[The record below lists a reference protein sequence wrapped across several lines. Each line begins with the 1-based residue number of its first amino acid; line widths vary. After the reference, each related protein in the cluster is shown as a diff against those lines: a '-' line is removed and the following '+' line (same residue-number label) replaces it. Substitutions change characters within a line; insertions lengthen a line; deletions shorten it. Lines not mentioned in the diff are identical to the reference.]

1 MTKGVI
7 RAALLRVTRG
17 RAGRFL
23 RYVRYVP
30 RFTRAQPPTSPSKIT
45 GLSPAR
51 RERALLAADL
61 QDLSWR
67 RRAAP
72 ALLALLLVMI
82 VDLGTGR
89 ESYLAPLM
97 VVVPSLAALT
107 LRPLELLVVCAL
119 GFGGLLV
126 LGYYDRV
133 TNLNN
138 GQFLFGAVVSYLVL
152 ALVSAWV
159 ARVRMRRAAA
169 FAAVSS
175 VAEAAQRALLR
186 PPGPEVGPLRLAV
199 RYASAAD
206 AGRIGGDL
214 YSVLETPHGTRA
226 LVGDVRG
233 KGLGAVQTAAVVLGA
248 FREAAYDESRLL
260 SVAARIEASV
270 ERHVPDG
277 EFTTALFAEF
287 RRAGAVELLH
297 FGHVPPILVTH
308 DGTVTVLEASDPWV
322 PLGLGRLA
330 AGEPES
336 METAFGPEDVL
347 VLCTDGVIEARHH
360 RSGEFYP
367 LAERVG
373 PLVRDAARSEAEL
386 EAAVG
391 RLYADLLE
399 HTGGELGDDALL
411 LLISRTD
418 VERL

>member
-1 MTKGVI
+1 MS
-7 RAALLRVTRG
+7 
-17 RAGRFL
+17 
-23 RYVRYVP
+23 
-30 RFTRAQPPTSPSKIT
+30 RFTRAQSPTAPKAA

-67 RRAAP
+67 RRATP
-72 ALLALLLVMI
+72 ALLALLVVVFADLV
-82 VDLGTGR
+82 TGR

-97 VVVPSLAALT
+97 VVVPSMAALT
-107 LRPLELLVVCAL
+107 LRPAELLVVCTV
-119 GFGGLLV
+119 GFGALIGL
-126 LGYYDRV
+126 GHYDQV
-133 TNLNN
+133 ADLNN
-138 GQFLFGAVVSYLVL
+138 GQFLFGAVVSYLILSVF
-152 ALVSAWV
+152 SAWV
-159 ARVRMRRAAA
+159 ARIRMRRAAA

-186 PPGPEVGPLRLAV
+186 PPGPAVGPLRLAV

-206 AGRIGGDL
+206 AARIGGDL
-214 YSVLETPHGTRA
+214 YSVLETPHGTRV

-248 FREAAYDESRLL
+248 FREAAYDESGLL
-260 SVAARIEASV
+260 TVAARVEASV

-277 EFTTALFAEF
+277 EFTTALFAEVT
-287 RRAGAVELLH
+287 RPGTVELLH
-297 FGHVPPILVTH
+297 FGHVPPIMVAR
-308 DGTVTVLEASDPWV
+308 DGTVQVLEASDPWV

-330 AGEPES
+330 AGEPQS

-373 PLVRDAARSEAEL
+373 PLVREAARSAAEL
-386 EAAVG
+386 EVAVG

-418 VERL
+418 LERPPAQGP

>member
-1 MTKGVI
+1 MS
-7 RAALLRVTRG
+7 
-17 RAGRFL
+17 
-23 RYVRYVP
+23 
-30 RFTRAQPPTSPSKIT
+30 RFTRAQSPTAPKAA

-67 RRAAP
+67 RRATP
-72 ALLALLLVMI
+72 ALLALLVVVFADLV
-82 VDLGTGR
+82 TGR

-97 VVVPSLAALT
+97 VVVPSMAALT
-107 LRPLELLVVCAL
+107 LRPVELLVVCTV
-119 GFGGLLV
+119 GFGALIGL
-126 LGYYDRV
+126 GHYDQV
-133 TNLNN
+133 ADLNN
-138 GQFLFGAVVSYLVL
+138 GQFLFGAVVSYLILSVF
-152 ALVSAWV
+152 SAWV
-159 ARVRMRRAAA
+159 ARIRMRRAAA

-186 PPGPEVGPLRLAV
+186 PPGPAVGPLRLAV

-206 AGRIGGDL
+206 AARIGGDL
-214 YSVLETPHGTRA
+214 YSVLETPHGTRV

-248 FREAAYDESRLL
+248 FREAAYDESGLL
-260 SVAARIEASV
+260 TVAARVEASV

-277 EFTTALFAEF
+277 EFTTALFAEVT
-287 RRAGAVELLH
+287 RPGTVELLH
-297 FGHVPPILVTH
+297 FGHVPPIMVAR
-308 DGTVTVLEASDPWV
+308 DGTVQVLEASDPWV

-330 AGEPES
+330 AGEPQS

-373 PLVRDAARSEAEL
+373 PLVREAARSAAEL
-386 EAAVG
+386 EVAVG

-418 VERL
+418 LERPPS

>member
-1 MTKGVI
+1 M
-7 RAALLRVTRG
+7 TRG
-17 RAGRFL
+17 REDRFL
-23 RYVRYVP
+23 RYVRYVS
-30 RFTRAQPPTSPSKIT
+30 RFTRAQSPTAPKAA

-67 RRAAP
+67 RRATP
-72 ALLALLLVMI
+72 ALLALVVVVV
-82 VDLGTGR
+82 VDLATGR

-107 LRPLELLVVCAL
+107 LRPLELLVVCLL
-119 GFGGLLV
+119 GFGALVGL
-126 LGYYDRV
+126 GHYDQV
-133 TNLNN
+133 ANLNN
-138 GQFLFGAVVSYLVL
+138 GQFLFGAVVSYVVL
-152 ALVSAWV
+152 SVFSAWV
-159 ARVRMRRAAA
+159 ARIRMRRAAA

-186 PPGPEVGPLRLAV
+186 PPGPAVGPLRLAV

-206 AGRIGGDL
+206 AARIGGDL
-214 YSVLETPHGTRA
+214 YSVLETPHGTRL

-248 FREAAYDESRLL
+248 FREAAYDESGLL

-277 EFTTALFAEF
+277 EFTTALFAEVY
-287 RRAGAVELLH
+287 RPGTVELLH
-297 FGHVPPILVTH
+297 FGHVPPIMVAR

-330 AGEPES
+330 TGEPQT
-336 METAFGPEDVL
+336 MEAPFGPEDVL

-360 RSGEFYP
+360 HSGEFYP

-373 PLVRDAARSEAEL
+373 PLVREAARSAAEL
-386 EAAVG
+386 EVAVG

-418 VERL
+418 LERPTGQD

>member
-1 MTKGVI
+1 MS
-7 RAALLRVTRG
+7 
-17 RAGRFL
+17 
-23 RYVRYVP
+23 
-30 RFTRAQPPTSPSKIT
+30 RFTRPQSPTAPRAA

-67 RRAAP
+67 RRAMP
-72 ALLALLLVMI
+72 SLVALLV
-82 VDLGTGR
+82 VVVTDLATGR
-89 ESYLAPLM
+89 ESYLSPLM

-107 LRPLELLVVCAL
+107 LRPLELLLVCL
-119 GFGGLLV
+119 IGLVTLV
-126 LGYYDRV
+126 GLSHYDQV

-138 GQFLFGAVVSYLVL
+138 GQFLFGAVVSYVVL
-152 ALVSAWV
+152 SVFSAWV
-159 ARVRMRRAAA
+159 AGIRMRRAAA

-186 PPGPEVGPLRLAV
+186 PPGPVVGPLRLAV

-206 AGRIGGDL
+206 AARIGGDL
-214 YSVLETPHGTRA
+214 YSVLETPHGTRV

-248 FREAAYDESRLL
+248 FREAAYDESGLL
-260 SVAARIEASV
+260 AVAARIEASV

-277 EFTTALFAEF
+277 EFTTALFADVH
-287 RRAGAVELLH
+287 RPGTVELLH
-297 FGHVPPILVTH
+297 FGHVPPIMVAS
-308 DGTVTVLEASDPWV
+308 DGAVTVLEAEDPWV

-330 AGEPES
+330 AGEPQS
-336 METAFGPEDVL
+336 METAFGPGDVL
-347 VLCTDGVIEARHH
+347 VLCTDGVVEARHH

-373 PLVRDAARSEAEL
+373 PMVREAARTAAEL

-418 VERL
+418 LDRPQGPRV

>member
-1 MTKGVI
+1 MS
-7 RAALLRVTRG
+7 
-17 RAGRFL
+17 
-23 RYVRYVP
+23 
-30 RFTRAQPPTSPSKIT
+30 RFTRAQSPTAPKAA

-67 RRAAP
+67 RRATP
-72 ALLALLLVMI
+72 ALLALVLVVA
-82 VDLGTGR
+82 VDLATGR

-107 LRPLELLVVCAL
+107 LRPLELLVVCLL
-119 GFGGLLV
+119 GFGALIGL
-126 LGYYDRV
+126 GHYDQV
-133 TNLNN
+133 TDLNN
-138 GQFLFGAVVSYLVL
+138 GQFLFGAVVSYVVL
-152 ALVSAWV
+152 SVFSAWV
-159 ARVRMRRAAA
+159 ARIRMRRAAA

-186 PPGPEVGPLRLAV
+186 PPGPAVGPLRLAV

-206 AGRIGGDL
+206 AARIGGDL
-214 YSVLETPHGTRA
+214 YSVLETPHGTRL

-248 FREAAYDESRLL
+248 FREAAYDESGLL
-260 SVAARIEASV
+260 SVAARVEASV

-277 EFTTALFAEF
+277 EFTTALFAEVY
-287 RRAGAVELLH
+287 RPGAVELLH
-297 FGHVPPILVTH
+297 FGHVPPIMVAR
-308 DGTVTVLEASDPWV
+308 DGTVTMLEASDPWV

-330 AGEPES
+330 TGEPQT
-336 METAFGPEDVL
+336 MEAAFGPEDVL

-373 PLVRDAARSEAEL
+373 PLVREAARSAAEL
-386 EAAVG
+386 EVAVG

-399 HTGGELGDDALL
+399 HAGGELGDDALL

-418 VERL
+418 VERPTG